1 MLPRRVT
8 PSNVTSTP
16 SLLAWPI
23 MSAPPDYYRVLHVQP
38 DAPAA
43 IIHASYRTLV
53 QRALGTTRGS
63 EEVALLDAAYAVLGD
78 PQRRASYDLER
89 LAGPDAARHDTID
102 ETGAAGTRN
111 CLFCGA
117 PHGLQRVLERDDECG
132 RCLSPLFAAERHRF
146 EFSGQ
151 RMLRR
156 IPKRHAIDI
165 WVTWP
170 QTAPLQAEMRDLS
183 LNGMSFAAAVR
194 LQLNQVVR
202 IDCSELRALGRVAHV
217 EQDTENGQLYT
228 VGIEFM
234 TLRFRQIRGS
244 FVSAEA

>member
-1 MLPRRVT
+1 MT
-8 PSNVTSTP
+8 
-16 SLLAWPI
+16 
-23 MSAPPDYYRVLHVQP
+23 APPDYYRVLHVQP

-89 LAGPDAARHDTID
+89 LAGPDAKRHDTLD
-102 ETGAAGTRN
+102 ENGAPGPRN

-132 RCLSPLFAAERHRF
+132 RCSSPLFAAERHRF

-156 IPKRHAIDI
+156 IPKRHAIDV

-170 QTAPLQAEMRDLS
+170 QTAPLQGELRDLS
-183 LNGMSFAAAVR
+183 LNGMSFASVVR
-194 LQLNQVVR
+194 LQPNQVVR
-202 IDCSELRALGRVAHV
+202 IDCSELRALGRVAHI
-217 EQDTENGQLYT
+217 ERNPDSGPAFN
-228 VGIEFM
+228 VGIEFL
-234 TLRFRQIRGS
+234 TLRFRHVRGS
-244 FVSAEA
+244 FVSTEA

>member
-1 MLPRRVT
+1 MR
-8 PSNVTSTP
+8 
-16 SLLAWPI
+16 
-23 MSAPPDYYRVLHVQP
+23 APPDYYRILHVQP

-89 LAGPDAARHDTID
+89 LSRRDARRHDTID
-102 ETGAAGTRN
+102 EAGAPGTRN

-117 PHGLQRVLERDDECG
+117 PHGLQRVLESGDECG
-132 RCLSPLFAAERHRF
+132 RCASPLFAAERHRF

-156 IPKRHAIDI
+156 IPKRHLIDI

-170 QTAPLQAEMRDLS
+170 QTSPIRGELRDLS
-183 LNGMSFAAAVR
+183 LNGMSFAAGVR

-202 IDCSELRALGRVAHV
+202 LDCSELRALGRVAHV
-217 EQDTENGQLYT
+217 GNDTENSQAFSIG
-228 VGIEFM
+228 VEFL

-244 FVSAEA
+244 FVSTEV